1 MTTSSRYYYQL
12 TRDEIAT
19 AALRKLGVIAEGQ
32 TPSAQN
38 LADAQ
43 VALNSTIAEFRTK
56 GMSLWARSE
65 YTFTPTTNV
74 YTIGEGMTL
83 NTPFP
88 VKLLQAFRLDSSNAK
103 VPMELVAREDF
114 NILPVNSNGIPIK
127 VNYQPFINYGTVSIW
142 PTPDSTNTATI
153 TLVYQ
158 RPFQYFTSGTETLDF
173 PEEWYNAIIYKIFDK
188 YFVSLFYYRQ
198 YPAQLFIKFLQPFS
212 ERLIIGCNISMPNYI
227 SIFVKF

>member
-43 VALNSTIAEFRTK
+43 VALNSTIAELRSK
-56 GMSLWARSE
+56 GMPLWARNE

-88 VKLLQAFRLDSSNAK
+88 VKLLQAYRLDSSNAK

-114 NILPVNSNGIPIK
+114 NILPRNSNGIPIK
-127 VNYQPFINYGTVSIW
+127 VNYQPFINYGTISIW

-158 RPFQYFTSGTETLDF
+158 RPFQYFTAGTETMDF
-173 PEEWYNAIIYKIFDK
+173 PEEWYNAIIYKTAVLLAPEWGIPLQDRQMLMTEAK
-188 YFVSLFYYRQ
+188 QYIDDALENGQEDASLF
-198 YPAQLFIKFLQPFS
+198 IQPQ
-212 ERLIIGCNISMPNYI
+212 RRM
-227 SIFVKF
+227 

>member
-43 VALNSTIAEFRTK
+43 VALNTTIAEFRTK

-65 YTFTPTTNV
+65 YTFTPTTNI

-83 NTPFP
+83 DTPFP

-114 NILPVNSNGIPIK
+114 NILPVNSSGIPIK
-127 VNYQPFINYGTVSIW
+127 VNYHPFINYGTVSIW
-142 PTPDSTNTATI
+142 PTPTSTNTATI

-173 PEEWYNAIIYKIFDK
+173 PEEWYNAIIYKVATLLAPEWGIPLQD
-188 YFVSLFYYRQ
+188 RQ
-198 YPAQLFIKFLQPFS
+198 MLMSESKQYLEDALDNSYEDASFFIQPQ
-212 ERLIIGCNISMPNYI
+212 RRM
-227 SIFVKF
+227 

>member
-43 VALNSTIAEFRTK
+43 VALNSTIAELRSK
-56 GMSLWARSE
+56 GMPLWARSE
-65 YTFTPTTNV
+65 YTFTPTTNS

-88 VKLLQAFRLDSSNAK
+88 VRLLQAYRLDSSNAK
-103 VPMELVAREDF
+103 VPMEIVAREDF
-114 NILPVNSNGIPIK
+114 NILPRNSNGIPIK
-127 VNYQPFINYGTVSIW
+127 VNYQPFINYGTISIW
-142 PTPDSTNTATI
+142 PTPDSTKTATI

-158 RPFQYFTSGTETLDF
+158 RPFQYFTTGTETMDF
-173 PEEWYNAIIYKIFDK
+173 PEEWYNAIIYKTAVLLAPEWGIPLQDRQMLMTEAK
-188 YFVSLFYYRQ
+188 QYIDDALENGQEDASLF
-198 YPAQLFIKFLQPFS
+198 IQPQ
-212 ERLIIGCNISMPNYI
+212 RRM
-227 SIFVKF
+227 